1 MTFWAANAAEPRES
15 PAKAAIAKRL
25 AKRFFIKTSRG
36 KYSRKLEVGSR
47 KKKEFYIKKEMPE

>member
-15 PAKAAIAKRL
+15 PAKAAIAKR
-25 AKRFFIKTSRG
+25 FFIETSRG